1 MASPL
6 KKQSVDLASPRMSR
20 IRRDPPPPP
29 KKTVV
34 VDRDDYDRRTAA
46 IGVVAF
52 ALAIVV
58 ILVGFASYNG
68 WSPKEYTVHIV
79 EEVP

>member
-1 MASPL
+1 
-6 KKQSVDLASPRMSR
+6 
-20 IRRDPPPPP
+20 
-29 KKTVV
+29 V
-34 VDRDDYDRRTAA
+34 VDRDEYDRRTAA

-58 ILVGFASYNG
+58 IVVGFASYNG

>member
-6 KKQSVDLASPRMSR
+6 KKQSVDLAAPRVSR
-20 IRRDPPPPP
+20 IRRDPPPAP

-52 ALAIVV
+52 ALAIVI
-58 ILVGFASYNG
+58 ILVGFGSFSG
-68 WSPKEYTVHIV
+68 WSPREYTVRIV